1 MGAISPPFVAVTGM
15 VTHRL
20 PAGQFDKRVIVA
32 DRSEVRIVVPEPTKL
47 VLEGD
52 FLAEVVQFSASA
64 F

>member
-1 MGAISPPFVAVTGM
+1 
-15 VTHRL
+15 
-20 PAGQFDKRVIVA
+20 VIVA